1 MAHGMRHGM
10 LGLSLRGT
18 VKLLG
23 KEGAAWMAGK
33 ADWPMLDLPSKP
45 KHALAWLYVTA
56 FQMRTMLGYLQQGPD
71 RSITPAHCF
80 CTE

>member
-1 MAHGMRHGM
+1 M